1 MTLKMFAENAAGIRC
16 KLKSFGEILTS
27 LKTQIW
33 MIEETKLKP
42 NEVLKCDEPDQFQIF
57 YLSRQESQG
66 GGLALG
72 VDKDI
77 ESTLIRAGNDEVEVM
92 SI

>member
-1 MTLKMFAENAAGIRC
+1 M
-16 KLKSFGEILTS
+16 
-27 LKTQIW
+27 
-33 MIEETKLKP
+33 
-42 NEVLKCDEPDQFQIF
+42 KCDEPDQFQIF